1 MTALKVELSI
11 IYFLNAKAGW
21 RLFILRLIKYNIKIK
36 KMSNQSLTV
45 DSIIKKYE
53 KRQEELVQSLAIY
66 PSDSADTSRSQTS
79 NLKSIRSG
87 QETP

>member
-1 MTALKVELSI
+1 
-11 IYFLNAKAGW
+11 
-21 RLFILRLIKYNIKIK
+21 
-36 KMSNQSLTV
+36 MSNQSLTV

-53 KRQEELVQSLAIY
+53 KRQEELVKSLAIY

-79 NLKSIRSG
+79 NLKSVRSG